1 MKIRVRLFVSYLILT
16 SIPLVILGGFAYINA
31 SRFFLRQA
39 NQQLSS
45 VVDNSIAQM
54 DEFLDRCIGNV
65 KELSTKAEAS
75 MAFFLSEYDQ
85 DITPI
90 IEKLDEYIKDRPYI
104 TQIKL
109 VNLQGQQILTTL
121 PNAYTDINE
130 SKKNWFKEAMRS
142 EDVYISDMYISEET
156 RKPVLTMSKTV
167 LDDAKQKRG
176 VIAIDISAAAVTS
189 YVDNIKSGV
198 SGYGYVI
205 NKYGFFIAHP
215 KKEKILSENL
225 SKSESRE
232 LARIVG
238 NMLNMEKGVGEYTYE
253 GLAKYVFYA
262 PFKRLVWSIGVTVPV
277 DEAQAFS
284 NAFLKIIIVIAMIVM
299 VINLIASVAIS
310 KNISYPIKQM
320 VSVLKS
326 LAERGGDLTNRLS
339 VTTKDEIGELAQ
351 SFNKFMDTLHSMVSQ
366 VRSTAEEV
374 SSFSQGLSSGAE
386 QMNATTTEISTT
398 IQQVSK
404 GVNEQANNIE
414 TTTNVMQEMSAL
426 VNQIALNAKSGD
438 SASKQATE
446 TAQKGGELAEQ
457 AVERMAR
464 INEVIGS
471 LAQGINRL
479 TGRSAQISRIADVL
493 TSITDQTNLLAL
505 NAAIEAARAGE
516 AGRGFAV
523 VAEEVRKLAEDSAK
537 SAKDIGKLVS
547 EIQKE
552 TVEAANSMET
562 GTQEITEGTRIVNEV
577 GKALN
582 NIVVA
587 AQKVSTMVSQI
598 ASVTVQQLEGTE
610 KVVESIDKVSS
621 IARESTSAVQE
632 VTASTQEQNASMQE
646 LTTNS
651 QELARL
657 AADLKSLVAK
667 FTL

>member
-1 MKIRVRLFVSYLILT
+1 M
-16 SIPLVILGGFAYINA
+16 NA

-45 VVDNSIAQM
+45 VVDNSIGQM

-75 MAFFLSEYDQ
+75 MAFFLDEYDQ
-85 DITPI
+85 DIEPI
-90 IEKLDEYIKDRPYI
+90 IAKFDEYIKDRPYI
-104 TQIKL
+104 TQIQL
-109 VNLQGQQILTTL
+109 VNLQGKQILSTL
-121 PNAYTDINE
+121 PKAYKDTDE
-130 SKKNWFKEAMRS
+130 SGKIWFKEGMRS
-142 EDVYISDMYISEET
+142 EDVYISDMYINEET
-156 RKPVLTMSKTV
+156 RKPVLTMSKIV
-167 LDDAKQKRG
+167 LDDARKKRG
-176 VIAIDISAAAVTS
+176 VIAIDIRGTAVTA

-205 NKYGFFIAHP
+205 NKYGVFVAHP

-225 SKSESRE
+225 SRTGGHE
-232 LARIVG
+232 LTRIVE
-238 NMLNMEKGVGEYTYE
+238 NMLNMEKGVGQYTYE
-253 GLAKYVFYA
+253 GSSKYVFYA
-262 PFKRLVWSIGVTVPV
+262 PFKRLGWSIAVTVPV

-284 NAFLKIIIVIAMIVM
+284 NAFLKIILVIAMIVM
-299 VINLIASVAIS
+299 IINLIASIMIS
-310 KNISYPIKQM
+310 RNISYPIRQI

-339 VTTKDEIGELAQ
+339 ITTKDEIGELAQ

-366 VRSTAEEV
+366 VRKTAEEV

-386 QMNATTTEISTT
+386 QMNATSTQISST

-404 GVNEQANNIE
+404 GVNEQATNIE
-414 TTTNVMQEMSAL
+414 TTTSVMQEMSAL
-426 VNQIALNAKSGD
+426 VNEIALNAKAGD
-438 SASKQATE
+438 SASKEATE
-446 TAQKGGELAEQ
+446 TAQKGGELASQ
-457 AVERMAR
+457 AIESMTR

-471 LAQGINRL
+471 LAEGINRL
-479 TGRSAQISRIADVL
+479 AGRSTQISRIADVL

-547 EIQKE
+547 EIQNE

-562 GTQEITEGTRIVNEV
+562 GTKEITEGTRIVNEV
-577 GKALN
+577 GNALN
-582 NIVVA
+582 NIVVS

-598 ASVTVQQLEGTE
+598 ALVTVQQLEGAKE
-610 KVVESIDKVSS
+610 VVESIDKVSS

-632 VTASTQEQNASMQE
+632 VTSSTQEQTASMQE